1 MGIGSASTAVHTR
14 GLQKNF
20 GRVEALKGIDLEV
33 PAGSVFGII
42 GPNGA
47 GKTTLMRLL
56 LDLLRPSSGEVTVLG
71 VDPRSGGPALRRRIG
86 FLPGELAIT
95 DRISGRELLRFFSR
109 ISGPVDPG
117 TVPALA
123 ERLDLD
129 LGRPVRALSKGNRQK
144 LGLIQAFMHQPPL
157 LILDEPTSGLDPLI
171 QQEFL
176 ALVREA
182 SSNGQTVLL
191 SSHVLSEIEE
201 AADTVAILRSGTVIS
216 AAGTAAIRASA
227 GRRVRIGIAAAEA
240 PALVERLRRVP
251 GLELLQVPAD
261 PGSGDAASVSAR
273 FEGDIPDLITA
284 LAGHHLLDLVV
295 QEPDLEEAVL
305 RFYGPENAAGP
316 ADGGASE

>member
-1 MGIGSASTAVHTR
+1 MGIGPASAAVRTR
-14 GLQKNF
+14 GLHKSF
-20 GRVEALKGIDLEV
+20 GRVEALKGIDLDV

-56 LDLLRPSSGEVTVLG
+56 LDLLRPCSGEVTVLG
-71 VDPRSGGPALRRRIG
+71 ANPRRGGPALRRQIG
-86 FLPGELAIT
+86 FLPGDLVLA
-95 DRISGRELLRFFSR
+95 DRVSGRELLRFFSR

-117 TVPALA
+117 TVLALA

-157 LILDEPTSGLDPLI
+157 LILDEPTSGLDPLV

-201 AADTVAILRSGTVIS
+201 AADTVAILRSGTVVS
-216 AAGTAAIRASA
+216 AASTAGIRASA
-227 GRRVRIGIAAAEA
+227 GRRVRIGITAAEA
-240 PALVERLRRVP
+240 PALIERLRRVP
-251 GLELLQVPAD
+251 GFELLQVPAD
-261 PGSGDAASVSAR
+261 PGHGDAASLHAR
-273 FEGDIPDLITA
+273 FAGDMPDLITA
-284 LAGHHLLDLVV
+284 LAGYHLLDLVV

-305 RFYGPENAAGP
+305 RFYGPESAAGP
-316 ADGGASE
+316 AGGGAAG

>member
-1 MGIGSASTAVHTR
+1 MGTGSAASVVQTR
-14 GLQKNF
+14 ALHKRF
-20 GRVEALKGIDLEV
+20 GRIAALKGIDLDV

-56 LDLLRPSSGEVTVLG
+56 LDLLRPSSGEIAVLG
-71 VDPRSGGPALRRRIG
+71 VDPRSGGPDLRRRIG
-86 FLPGELAIT
+86 FLPGDLFMAE
-95 DRISGRELLRFFSR
+95 RVSGQELLRCFSR
-109 ISGPVDPG
+109 ISGPVKPG
-117 TVPALA
+117 TVRALA
-123 ERLDLD
+123 ERLELD

-157 LILDEPTSGLDPLI
+157 LILDEPTSGLDPLV

-201 AADTVAILRSGTVIS
+201 AADTVAILRSGTVVS
-216 AAGTAAIRASA
+216 AASTAAIRASA
-227 GRRVRIGIAAAEA
+227 GRRVRIGTTVTEA
-240 PALVERLRRVP
+240 PALVERLGRVP
-251 GLELLQVPAD
+251 GLVLLQVGAD
-261 PGSGDAASVSAR
+261 PVASGATSINAR
-273 FEGDIPDLITA
+273 FDGEMPDLITA
-284 LAGHHLLDLVV
+284 LAGQRLLDLVV

-305 RFYGPENAAGP
+305 RFYGPEAG
-316 ADGGASE
+316 AGTGDGGAG

>member
-1 MGIGSASTAVHTR
+1 MSTGSASAAVRTR
-14 GLQKNF
+14 GLHKNF
-20 GRVEALKGIDLEV
+20 GRVAALKGIDLEV

-71 VDPRSGGPALRRRIG
+71 VNPRSGGPALRRRIG
-86 FLPGELAIT
+86 FLPGDLALA
-95 DRISGRELLRFFSR
+95 DRVSGRELLCFFAR

-157 LILDEPTSGLDPLI
+157 LILDEPTSGLDPLV

-191 SSHVLSEIEE
+191 SSHVLSEIED
-201 AADTVAILRSGTVIS
+201 AADTVAILRSGTVVS
-216 AAGTAAIRASA
+216 AASTADIRAAA
-227 GRRVRIGIAAAEA
+227 GRRVRIGITAAEG
-240 PALVERLRRVP
+240 PALMESLARVP
-251 GLELLQVPAD
+251 GLVLLQSPAD
-261 PGSGDAASVSAR
+261 PATGDATSIHAR
-273 FEGDIPDLITA
+273 FEGDMPDLITA

-305 RFYGPENAAGP
+305 RFYGPKNAAGP
-316 ADGGASE
+316 ADGGAAE

>member
-1 MGIGSASTAVHTR
+1 MGTGSASTAVRTR
-14 GLQKNF
+14 GLQKYF

-86 FLPGELAIT
+86 FLPGELAVA
-95 DRISGRELLRFFSR
+95 DRVSGRELLRFFSR

-129 LGRPVRALSKGNRQK
+129 LGRPARALSKGNRQK

-251 GLELLQVPAD
+251 GFELLQVPAD
-261 PGSGDAASVSAR
+261 PGSGDAASISAR
-273 FEGDIPDLITA
+273 FEGDMPDLITA
-284 LAGHHLLDLVV
+284 LAGYHLLDLVV

-305 RFYGPENAAGP
+305 RFYGPENTAGP
-316 ADGGASE
+316 ADGGAGE

>member
-1 MGIGSASTAVHTR
+1 MEPGSGSAVVRTR
-14 GLQKNF
+14 GLHKNF
-20 GRVEALKGIDLEV
+20 GRVAALKGIDLDV
-33 PAGSVFGII
+33 PAGSVFGVI

-56 LDLLRPSSGEVTVLG
+56 LDLLRPSSGEIAVLG
-71 VDPRSGGPALRRRIG
+71 VNPRSGGPALRRRIG
-86 FLPGELAIT
+86 FLPGDPALA
-95 DRISGRELLRFFSR
+95 DRVSGRELLRFFSH
-109 ISGPVDPG
+109 ISGAVDPG

-157 LILDEPTSGLDPLI
+157 LILDEPTSGLDPLV

-201 AADTVAILRSGTVIS
+201 AADTVAILRKGAVVS
-216 AAGTAAIRASA
+216 AASTADIRASA
-227 GRRVRIGIAAAEA
+227 GRRVRIGIPAAEA

-251 GLELLQVPAD
+251 GFELLQVPTD
-261 PGSGDAASVSAR
+261 PDPLGPASIHGRFKGDM
-273 FEGDIPDLITA
+273 PDLITA

-316 ADGGASE
+316 ADGGAAE